1 MFDQSFFTFSSLNLK
16 STCGEIKSERWEVHC
31 CQETG
36 VPEPILFLTFKN
48 SLRRQR
54 AWSLTYFLENELS
67 DLWMFS
73 SALNVK
79 QIARKEVEWPIGP
92 NSVNI
97 KSKFKLNKYKLV
109 QRKGIQKLCGNC
121 LHVVVQFICQFTD
134 TKYLGA
140 DSAV

>member
-1 MFDQSFFTFSSLNLK
+1 
-16 STCGEIKSERWEVHC
+16 
-31 CQETG
+31 
-36 VPEPILFLTFKN
+36 
-48 SLRRQR
+48 
-54 AWSLTYFLENELS
+54 
-67 DLWMFS
+67 MFS

-79 QIARKEVEWPIGP
+79 QIVRKEVEWPIGP

-109 QRKGIQKLCGNC
+109 QREGIQKLCGNC